1 MDNWQAIIYLLASG
15 QGLLLTLA
23 LLSQIN
29 KKNKSGFF
37 LGLILLILSLELLN
51 AWGMQVRYHSQPNVI
66 PFWLIQSYLILPPAI
81 WLFMQF
87 NLHPNFTFKKN
98 YLLLFLPACIEIIT
112 ESTTSLIHKF
122 TGHHIRML
130 DYGFWWFLTE
140 FVPVIWTA
148 LVLGV
153 FVLALLKYARS
164 IPTNQTKG
172 FQLHLFKLW
181 TFFAYFLLLTI
192 LWSLG
197 SIIELQIFFWIELML
212 TFLLFV
218 LGYIGYLKPDFFENP
233 VTLPQTPVKIPSFE
247 QYDDQKTLQ
256 KLNLIFNEESIH
268 TQSKL
273 SLKILAQ
280 KLKLPPRYVSYLIN
294 TYHAQNFHQ
303 FVNTYRVKEVITKI
317 KDPKE
322 QHKTLL
328 ALALESG
335 FNSKSSFNQVF
346 KDHTGY
352 SPSEYL
358 QKMG

>member
-1 MDNWQAIIYLLASG
+1 MDNWQAIIYLLASS

-51 AWGMQVRYHSQPNVI
+51 AWGMQVKYHNQPNII

-98 YLLLFLPACIEIIT
+98 YLLLFLPACIEILA

-122 TGHHIRML
+122 TGHHIRLL
-130 DYGFWWFLTE
+130 DYGFWWFFTE

-148 LVLGV
+148 LILGV

-164 IPTNQTKG
+164 IPTSQTKG
-172 FQLHLFKLW
+172 FRLHLFKLW

-197 SIIELQIFFWIELML
+197 SIIELQIFFWIEILL
-212 TFLLFV
+212 TFLFFV
-218 LGYIGYLKPDFFENP
+218 LGYIGYLKPDFFKNP
-233 VTLPQTPVKIPSFE
+233 VALIQPPVKAPSFE
-247 QYDDQKTLQ
+247 QYDDPKELQ
-256 KLNLIFNEESIH
+256 KLNLLFNERSIY

-273 SLKILAQ
+273 SLKDACSKAETSPPLCILSDQYISCA
-280 KLKLPPRYVSYLIN
+280 KL
-294 TYHAQNFHQ
+294 
-303 FVNTYRVKEVITKI
+303 
-317 KDPKE
+317 
-322 QHKTLL
+322 
-328 ALALESG
+328 
-335 FNSKSSFNQVF
+335 SSIC
-346 KDHTGY
+346 
-352 SPSEYL
+352 EYL
-358 QKMG
+358 SGQGSHYKN